1 MHHPE
6 ISVHVLHIVRDGVAA
21 VLHGMLD
28 LVRSALDDVD
38 GVELLELRREVTH
51 RGGGPGG

>member
-6 ISVHVLHIVRDGVAA
+6 ILVHVFDIVRDGVA
-21 VLHGMLD
+21 VILHGMLD
-28 LVRSALDDVD
+28 LVRSTLDDVD